1 MIPTEIRAVFGGS
14 VGLYKKCSAGA
25 VREVSRR
32 GTGWTE
38 VHQKRWKGFE
48 AGDEHVQRPR
58 GCRVG
63 SGLDSAREGRAA
75 FTHWVA
81 LTSTEMGTLGPF
93 RMSAL
98 IHTGLWTR
106 PSAVSC
112 CRRSREGPTALMFLK
127 SSLMP
132 VGRKWA

>member
-1 MIPTEIRAVFGGS
+1 MWGSTESAQQVQSRKFPEEELAGQRFIRKGG
-14 VGLYKKCSAGA
+14 KA
-25 VREVSRR
+25 SRQE
-32 GTGWTE
+32 TSMC
-38 VHQKRWKGFE
+38 K
-48 AGDEHVQRPR
+48 
-58 GCRVG
+58 G
-63 SGLDSAREGRAA
+63 SGAAVWGVGRESAREGRAA

-112 CRRSREGPTALMFLK
+112 CRRSKEGPTALMLLK